1 MVLKVAWMLGEK
13 PRYLYWARF
22 AKSLQLVIYSITLNF
37 SFIFGHHI
45 WNGSRDNIELP
56 VFGGPLCKLG
66 LEYHIQIPTFFGA
79 GVWPREYQELNPIN
93 YVQLI

>member
-1 MVLKVAWMLGEK
+1 MALKVLWMLGEK
-13 PRYLYWARF
+13 LRYLYWARV
-22 AKSLQLVIYSITLNF
+22 AKSLQLVTYCTTLNF
-37 SFIFGHHI
+37 SFIFGHYI
-45 WNGSRDNIELP
+45 WNGSRNNIELP

-79 GVWPREYQELNPIN
+79 GVWPRGYQGPKPIN